1 MVRPAVRRQA
11 VEHVQEAFG
20 LSERSACRALG
31 FPRASHRY
39 EPIRAEAP
47 ELVAKLRAVAHERPR
62 FGYRRLHLM
71 LRRAGLMVNHKRIY
85 RLYRLEGLTVRIKRR
100 KRLAASPRVAPP
112 PPSRP
117 GQRWSMDFV
126 CDHTAEGLRFRVLT
140 LVDDFSRRSPGL
152 LVERSMSGAR
162 VVRFL
167 EELARANGRPEI
179 IVIDNGPEFVS
190 NALDQ
195 WAHAHEVRL
204 HFIRPGKPVE
214 NAFIESFN
222 GKFRDEC
229 LNANWFHGLEHA
241 REVVAEWLEDYNE
254 RRPHSSL
261 GGLTP
266 TEFERAQERTSA
278 LG

>member
-1 MVRPAVRRQA
+1 M
-11 VEHVQEAFG
+11 
-20 LSERSACRALG
+20 SATVDL
-31 FPRASHRY
+31 P
-39 EPIRAEAP
+39 P
-47 ELVAKLRAVAHERPR
+47 KT
-62 FGYRRLHLM
+62 
-71 LRRAGLMVNHKRIY
+71 
-85 RLYRLEGLTVRIKRR
+85 GLTVRIKRR

-112 PPSRP
+112 SPSRP

-152 LVERSMSGAR
+152 LVERSISGSR

-167 EELARANGRPEI
+167 EELARVNGRPET
-179 IVIDNGPEFVS
+179 IVIDNGPEFIS

-195 WAHAHEVRL
+195 WAHAHNVRL
-204 HFIRPGKPVE
+204 HFIRPGRPVE

-229 LNANWFHGLEHA
+229 LNANWFHGLDHA
-241 REVVAEWLEDYNE
+241 REVIAEWLEDYNE
-254 RRPHSSL
+254 RRPHSPL